1 MSVPETNARSPAP
14 RKMATRMS
22 SRRSS
27 SSQYETSRSYMFQ
40 VSAFIASGRLN
51 VIVAIGPATSNRIS
65 WLGSSVTVALLTS
78 LHHAINCSADPRL
91 GRETLHDLLLS
102 QPRQLVVRHADLAQD
117 LVAVLA
123 QVRRNPLHGP
133 RRLAQLDRHPQQRN
147 LAEHR
152 VRPRDNH
159 LPMPDLG
166 VIQRA
171 IHRVDRTSRD
181 AGFVEEPLPLFDR
194 PCLQLLV
201 DQLRQDQS
209 VLVAVAV
216 GLESRI
222 VQPRLSIEQAAEQRP
237 PLF

>member
-1 MSVPETNARSPAP
+1 MSVPETNARSPLP

-51 VIVAIGPATSNRIS
+51 VIVAI
-65 WLGSSVTVALLTS
+65 
-78 LHHAINCSADPRL
+78 
-91 GRETLHDLLLS
+91 
-102 QPRQLVVRHADLAQD
+102 RHADLAQD

-152 VRPRDNH
+152 VRPRDDH

-166 VIQRA
+166 M
-171 IHRVDRTSRD
+171 
-181 AGFVEEPLPLFDR
+181 
-194 PCLQLLV
+194 
-201 DQLRQDQS
+201 
-209 VLVAVAV
+209 
-216 GLESRI
+216 
-222 VQPRLSIEQAAEQRP
+222 
-237 PLF
+237 